1 MTDKKEG
8 RVERLTTHFL
18 WLVGGF
24 LILAG
29 CALFIGLSFG
39 LWKLWLTVVELTGWP
54 QLIGAAAPF
63 VVILSLWVCYALGRI
78 LFPDI

>member
-1 MTDKKEG
+1 MNEKS
-8 RVERLTTHFL
+8 RSERLTTHFL

-29 CALFIGLSFG
+29 VALFIGLSFA
-39 LWKLWLTVVELTGWP
+39 LWTLWMTVVELTGWP
-54 QLIGAAAPF
+54 RLVGAAAPF
-63 VVILSLWVCYALGRI
+63 IVILVLWVCYTLGRI